1 MEVQLTINTD
11 DLTKFNHLIESGEMQ
26 TAINQIIPGSTI
38 TGHGLSKK
46 AKQQLK
52 NEAFEPLA
60 RYFVEQL
67 PNLLCYKRM
76 AYVSRALLAMME
88 DGSFKSFVSDGYVLN
103 IPADEMVGVTD
114 SMQPTIEVHDASKF
128 VGAYDGY
135 DQVAPEFRF
144 CHISTGASAWEGKV
158 INRVLRKTFTPND
171 YHEVYVSHG
180 ARAVGGCMFRGD
192 EMKREL
198 KKAGI
203 IR

>member
-1 MEVQLTINTD
+1 MEVKLTIDTD
-11 DLTKFNHLIESGEMQ
+11 DITKFNDLVESGEMQ
-26 TAINQIIPGSTI
+26 TAIGQIIPGSTI

-60 RYFVEQL
+60 RYFAEQL
-67 PNLLCYKRM
+67 PHLLQKDGL
-76 AYVSRALLAMME
+76 SRALLTMME
-88 DGSFKSFVSDGYVLN
+88 DGSFKSFVSDGCILN
-103 IPADEMVGVTD
+103 IPADEMVGVAD
-114 SMQPTIEVHDASKF
+114 SMQPTIEVHDASQF

-144 CHISTGASAWEGKV
+144 CRVNTGVTAWEGKV
-158 INRVLRKTFTPND
+158 LNRVLRETFTPND
-171 YHEVYVSHG
+171 NHVVNISHG
-180 ARAVGGCMFRGD
+180 ARAVGNCTFRGD